1 MPYATIEDIRTLRG
15 EKVLTFISDLD
26 GDDVANDPAIEQGLA
41 DAAAEIDAYLS
52 GSGLFSLPFETVP
65 PVLRKLCV
73 DMAVYNVALLR
84 PTRPD
89 EFRVRYEDA
98 IKLLIRIADG
108 KAGLGL
114 PTPPPAEGELP
125 GKSTGMIVSVELR
138 RG

>member
-26 GDDVANDPAIEQGLA
+26 GDDVANDPAIQQGLD
-41 DAAAEIDAYLS
+41 DAAAEIDTYLS
-52 GSGLFSLPFETVP
+52 SLFSLPFETVP

-73 DMAVYNVALLR
+73 DMAIYGVSLLR

-98 IKLLIRIADG
+98 VKLLIRIADG

-114 PTPPPAEGELP
+114 PTKPPAEGELP
-125 GKSTGMIVSVELR
+125 GKSSGMIVSVELR

>member
-26 GDDVANDPAIEQGLA
+26 GDDVANDPALEQGLS
-41 DAAAEIDAYLS
+41 DASSEIDTLLS
-52 GSGLFSLPFETVP
+52 VRFTLPFETVP

-73 DMAVYNVALLR
+73 DMAVYGVSLLR

-98 IKLLIRIADG
+98 IKLLTRIADG

-114 PTPPPAEGELP
+114 PPKPAAPEELP